1 MDYIIV
7 YLATVVFLILG
18 GHLAF
23 TIGYRK
29 GCLEG
34 YLDGKAEVS
43 NIVRGEPPDDMAN
56 EIEHFKA
63 FRADTAERQG
73 GPISR

>member
-1 MDYIIV
+1 MSPLLFFI
-7 YLATVVFLILG
+7 TVLLVALTNHF
-18 GHLAF
+18 
-23 TIGYRK
+23 IGYRI
-29 GCLEG
+29 GYYEG
-34 YLDGKAEVS
+34 KKEVS
-43 NIVRGEPPDDMAN
+43 HILRGEPPDDMED